1 MAYFI
6 NGYPY
11 SDTHNLNL
19 DWVIDTLKR
28 VETELGQLHDGLEI
42 HVTGNDGTE
51 IYTFTVKAN
60 GVYITRTDGGTPFF
74 YNFDTQTLHAPYFD
88 GQSFLFASGRTT
100 GQMRAGSLVLD
111 NALPVAQGGTGS
123 TNAAGARNALGAM
136 ASDAV
141 IPVSQGGTGAPNAAG
156 AREALGAVNKGGD
169 TMTGPLNVAAPLAT
183 YHNTTPGIAYKLT
196 PDGSPIGESA
206 IRNNTRQMFF
216 REYASDTAFHED
228 YMLPAHSTGTTGNA
242 IYNILTTKQTLVV
255 PTPASGVTINAGGV
269 IQLGRVAIVSMQI
282 TTTATIGRDSALVT
296 GLPTALFTNEL
307 VSGLNNS
314 FSSTPFRAGSN
325 ALYPSASLA
334 AGVYYINGAYL
345 TT

>member
-28 VETELGQLHDGLEI
+28 IETEIGDLHDGLEV

-60 GVYITRTDGGTPFF
+60 GVYITRADGGTPLF
-74 YNFDTQTLHAPYFD
+74 YNYESQTLHAPYFD

-100 GQMRAGSLVLD
+100 GQMRAGNLVLD

-123 TNAAGARNALGAM
+123 TSAADARDALG
-136 ASDAV
+136 
-141 IPVSQGGTGAPNAAG
+141 T
-156 AREALGAVNKGGD
+156 VNKAGD

-183 YHNTTPGIAYKLT
+183 YHSTTPGISYKLT

-216 REYASDTAFHED
+216 REYASDTAYHED
-228 YMLPAHSTGTTGNA
+228 YMLPAHDTGATGNGS
-242 IYNILTTKQTLVV
+242 YNILTTKQTLIV
-255 PTPASGVTINAGGV
+255 PTPTSGVTINAGGV
-269 IQLGRVAIVSMQI
+269 IRMGRVAIISMQI
-282 TTTATIGRDSALVT
+282 TTTATIGRD
-296 GLPTALFTNEL
+296 TALMTGMPESAFVNAAIN
-307 VSGLNNS
+307 GLNS
-314 FSSTPFRAGSN
+314 AFASTPFCAGYN

-334 AGVYYINGAYL
+334 AGVYYISGAYI